1 MRLLYEN
8 KHLQIFFGNQRL
20 VVSDIHRFMSNDDL
34 LHICGKV
41 GSGDG
46 KKCGSGPSVN
56 IVSISDD
63 NYYKC
68 SGMN

>member
-1 MRLLYEN
+1 
-8 KHLQIFFGNQRL
+8 
-20 VVSDIHRFMSNDDL
+20 MSNDDL